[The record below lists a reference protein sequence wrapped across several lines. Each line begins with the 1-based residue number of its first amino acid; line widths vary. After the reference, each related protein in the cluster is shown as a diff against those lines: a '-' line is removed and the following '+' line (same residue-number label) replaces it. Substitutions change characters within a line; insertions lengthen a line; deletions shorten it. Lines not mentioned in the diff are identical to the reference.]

1 MVPGVQDTIP
11 GSRIISEGGPT
22 AMSINSAATGD
33 EADTIRNLKPPEMI
47 TEGSQFSLYE
57 KRLRRWSRL
66 SSLSPQLQFDLILS
80 TVPISNPLCE
90 KLEEEV
96 GDSSE
101 AQSKGVDVII
111 EKLKEWFGKQEDI
124 DAFMH
129 YKEFECKI
137 RSPSQM
143 EMEVSNGSNKCLL
156 VSCDE
161 NSEDEHYARKLT
173 SFLYGQSRLDSVPL

>member
-1 MVPGVQDTIP
+1 MVTELEDNNMVPNVQDTVS
-11 GSRIISEGGPT
+11 GSRIMSEGGPT
-22 AMSINSAATGD
+22 AMINSASTAD

-90 KLEEEV
+90 KLEEE
-96 GDSSE
+96 DSSE

-124 DAFMH
+124 DR
-129 YKEFECKI
+129 CI
-137 RSPSQM
+137 
-143 EMEVSNGSNKCLL
+143 
-156 VSCDE
+156 
-161 NSEDEHYARKLT
+161 YAL
-173 SFLYGQSRLDSVPL
+173 

>member
-1 MVPGVQDTIP
+1 MVPGVQDTVP

-22 AMSINSAATGD
+22 AMSIDSAATAD

-137 RSPSQM
+137 RSPSQNIHS
-143 EMEVSNGSNKCLL
+143 VFFIRNCIKCSDLAFL
-156 VSCDE
+156 VFGGFE
-161 NSEDEHYARKLT
+161 AHF
-173 SFLYGQSRLDSVPL
+173 FLFFFLIF